1 MTRYAAKLKVLVAV
15 VAFVGVMQSAAAEDV
30 ISGKFDLIDHTGQ
43 SVTERSFD
51 GKWRLVFFGFTQC
64 PDVCPTTLLE
74 VRGALRLLGEA
85 ANDVQ
90 PLFISIDP
98 ANDTPERLAAY
109 VAAFHPS
116 LVGLA
121 GSDEQV
127 AAAAEAFN
135 VTYGVTTASEAT
147 SGREEVFHTS
157 YLFLMGRQ
165 GEFVDV
171 FGYGARAGIIAE
183 AISAQFQDESSE

>member
-1 MTRYAAKLKVLVAV
+1 MFSSAAKLLILIAT
-15 VAFVGVMQSAAAEDV
+15 AGAIHNAAAEDV
-30 ISGKFDLIDHTGQ
+30 ISGKFDLVDHTGQ

-74 VRGALRLLGEA
+74 VRRALQLLGEA

-90 PLFISIDP
+90 PLFISVDP

-116 LVGLA
+116 MTGLT
-121 GSDEQV
+121 GSDEQI
-127 AAAAEAFN
+127 AAVAEAFN
-135 VTYGVTTASEAT
+135 VTYGVTPATEAT

-171 FGYGARAGIIAE
+171 FGYGTRAEIITETIRAHL
-183 AISAQFQDESSE
+183 QDELSE

>member
-1 MTRYAAKLKVLVAV
+1 MLGSAAKLLILIATTCVTHTAV
-15 VAFVGVMQSAAAEDV
+15 AEDV
-30 ISGKFDLIDHTGQ
+30 ISGKFDLVDHTGQ

-51 GKWRLVFFGFTQC
+51 GKLRLVFFGFTQC

-74 VRGALRLLGEA
+74 VRRALHLLGDDGNE
-85 ANDVQ
+85 VQ

-98 ANDTPERLAAY
+98 ANDTQERLAAY

-116 LVGLA
+116 MKGLR
-121 GSDEQV
+121 GSDEQTEAV
-127 AAAAEAFN
+127 AKAFN
-135 VTYGVTTASEAT
+135 VTYGVTAAAVAT
-147 SGREEVFHTS
+147 SGQEEIFHTS

-171 FGYGARAGIIAE
+171 FGYGTRASIIAE
-183 AISAQFQDESSE
+183 VIRAHLQDELSE

>member
-1 MTRYAAKLKVLVAV
+1 MLKALVV
-15 VAFVGVMQSAAAEDV
+15 VVCVMQSAAAEDV

-135 VTYGVTTASEAT
+135 VTYGVTSASEAT

-171 FGYGARAGIIAE
+171 FGYGARASIIAE
-183 AISAQFQDESSE
+183 AIRAQLQDESSE